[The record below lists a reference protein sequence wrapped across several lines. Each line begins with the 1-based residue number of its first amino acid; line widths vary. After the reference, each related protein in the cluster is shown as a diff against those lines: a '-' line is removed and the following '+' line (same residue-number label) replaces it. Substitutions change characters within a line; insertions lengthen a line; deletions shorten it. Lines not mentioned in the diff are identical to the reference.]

1 MTTPPIP
8 RLLPSTDP
16 DGKPGYLLTDR
27 NDSYVARYADGV
39 EALQL
44 GMCVGLLAHARAMI
58 GDPAVDAP
66 QLRFLAE
73 QLSAALAD
81 AVRIAELRGRCGAG

>member
-8 RLLPSTDP
+8 RLLPSAGS

-27 NDSYVARYADGV
+27 DDGYVGRFADGV

-58 GDPAVDAP
+58 GDPAVDARR
-66 QLRFLAE
+66 LRFLAE
-73 QLSAALAD
+73 QLCAALMD
-81 AVRIAELRGRCGAG
+81 AVRIAKGRGAG